1 MNLKSGLALLAVSL
15 LWISCGDSVA
25 KVNGEAIQTDELE
38 KIVSVR
44 VQQYEAQGYALS
56 DEELQDIR
64 QELLEGLVDQTL
76 LLQQAH
82 DSKMKLEE
90 GQVEEQYQTF
100 LAQFAT
106 EEEAVSFLEEQGY
119 SVKMLKK
126 DIEVD
131 LLVQK
136 FLEAELFSK
145 ANPEDSEVQ
154 AFYDDNP
161 SYFNVPESIH
171 ARHILIKVSDEEG
184 QGHSREDALERI
196 QNVETQLAEGAD
208 FAELAKVLSEGPSG
222 VEGGDLG
229 WFSRGQMVPPFEEAA
244 FALEDGAISP
254 IVETNFGFHII
265 KMEGRKEASVTP
277 LEEVKESII
286 EFLRQDKLPA
296 LYDEYMAD
304 LKSTADIEYFS
315 SEEENVS
322 NG

>member
-15 LWISCGDSVA
+15 LWISCGDPVA
-25 KVNGEAIQTDELE
+25 KVNGKAIQAEDLE

-56 DEELQDIR
+56 DEEMQDIR
-64 QELLEGLVDQTL
+64 QELLDGLVDQTL
-76 LLQQAH
+76 LLQQARS
-82 DSKMKLEE
+82 SKIKLED
-90 GQVEEQYQTF
+90 GRVDEQYQTF

-119 SVKMLKK
+119 SVKMLKD

-136 FLEAELFSK
+136 FLENELFPK
-145 ANPEDSEVQ
+145 ADPEASEVQ

-161 SYFNVPESIH
+161 DYFNVPESIH
-171 ARHILIKVSDEEG
+171 ARHILIKVSEEEG
-184 QGHSREDALERI
+184 EGHSREDALERI
-196 QNVETQLAEGAD
+196 RNIETQLAEGED

-222 VEGGDLG
+222 AEGGDLG

-244 FALEDGAISP
+244 FALSDGAISP
-254 IVETNFGFHII
+254 IVETNFGFHLI

-277 LEEVKESII
+277 LEEVEESII

-304 LKSTADIEYFS
+304 LKSNADIEYFS